1 MIPPVIEGFVVDGP
15 LPSAHPRVSRWL
27 LGGDG
32 GEAFV
37 GGEALVE
44 RARLLPTWGPFDAV
58 RIVDQSVVVVPGRL
72 VTAIPELARRLT
84 PGARVALAWHV
95 AGYIAQL
102 HEGGGAH
109 GAIDSGS
116 VGLDDAGR
124 LHVRPALHLDR
135 DETAAAQVYDC
146 VLLGRLFDSLHLEE
160 TGDRNVALV
169 LQGLRGERIRLAPGW
184 AVRQALMAILV
195 RHAEWE
201 KELVAALGA
210 GFRLDA
216 LDELE
221 PPPIAESED
230 EVSLEADDSGAEDPP
245 TAPSFADGPWAEFPV
260 AEEDLPQGADEE
272 TESFSRAVELPVTQP
287 PAVEVAA
294 EPTPIEGSAPP
305 EPPSVP
311 REPEEEPGVPVPDTP
326 PQLPQEE
333 PEDAP
338 EQEEP
343 IRDPDEAPE
352 EDPEE
357 APTNPP
363 QEQPEG
369 RADDAAVEEDDEPSF
384 DVLDLVPPDDAP
396 EISLIGP
403 GRTRELEVAWREDAP
418 VVAPVPEEID
428 VAALAASVA
437 AAVGELPPVDD
448 RWPVEE
454 PTPVETVVPINEWV
468 STSVEEPVSV
478 AIDDPVSVSVE
489 VPVVSVEEP
498 ESVAVEEPVVSVDEP
513 VSVAIEEPVSV
524 TAPAPA
530 PVEDD
535 PEPATVI
542 ANPRAPVAPAQRS
555 ELEFLDEPD
564 THDTGSQAPLFE
576 PAVQVDDLP
585 EPPRA
590 PPPRRLEPV
599 VLDEPRDGDAKWMA
613 ARGVTHDSARDAELG
628 SGKWTE
634 PARPLEELARELPK
648 SPTRSMETVDGGTST
663 GTWLALAVLSFVL
676 FAGAFFAFR
685 SGEEKVATPPAVQAT
700 LRTQPDGAEVL
711 VDGRTLGVSPV
722 EVALPAA
729 GKTIEVCAVWAGDR
743 HCQKLSREQL
753 EKGYTFARP

>member
-44 RARLLPTWGPFDAV
+44 RARLLPSWGPFDPV
-58 RIVDQSVVVVPGRL
+58 RIIDQSVVVVPGRL

-95 AGYIAQL
+95 AGYVAQL
-102 HEGGGAH
+102 HESGGAH
-109 GAIDSGS
+109 GAIDGGS
-116 VGLDDAGR
+116 VGLDESGR

-135 DETAAAQVYDC
+135 DETAAAQLYDC
-146 VLLGRLFDSLHLEE
+146 ILLGRLFGSLQLEE

-169 LQGLRGERIRLAPGW
+169 LQGLQGERIRLAPGW

-195 RHAEWE
+195 RHPEWE

-221 PPPIAESED
+221 PPPITESED
-230 EVSLEADDSGAEDPP
+230 EVSLDADDSGAEDPP
-245 TAPSFADGPWAEFPV
+245 TSPSFGVDGPWAEFPV
-260 AEEDLPQGADEE
+260 AAEDLPLAADEE
-272 TESFSRAVELPVTQP
+272 TESFPRAVELPVAEP
-287 PAVEVAA
+287 PAVDV
-294 EPTPIEGSAPP
+294 PSPIESSAPP
-305 EPPSVP
+305 EPPKPSVP
-311 REPEEEPGVPVPDTP
+311 SEPEEEPGAPVPDTP
-326 PQLPQEE
+326 PELPEEE

-343 IRDPDEAPE
+343 VRDPDEAPE
-352 EDPEE
+352 EDPDE

-363 QEQPEG
+363 PEQPEG
-369 RADDAAVEEDDEPSF
+369 RAEAAVEEDDEPSF

-403 GRTRELEVAWREDAP
+403 GRTRELEVGWSEDPPVEPAAPREL
-418 VVAPVPEEID
+418 D

-437 AAVGELPPVDD
+437 AAVDELPPVND
-448 RWPVEE
+448 RWPTEVVE

-468 STSVEEPVSV
+468 STSVEGPVSV
-478 AIDDPVSVSVE
+478 SIEDPVSISVEPVSVSVE
-489 VPVVSVEEP
+489 EPVVSVEEP
-498 ESVAVEEPVVSVDEP
+498 VEVP
-513 VSVAIEEPVSV
+513 
-524 TAPAPA
+524 APAPA
-530 PVEDD
+530 PVEEE
-535 PEPATVI
+535 PEPETVI
-542 ANPRAPVAPAQRS
+542 GNPRAPVAPSQR

-585 EPPRA
+585 EPPPAR
-590 PPPRRLEPV
+590 PRKLEPV

-648 SPTRSMETVDGGTST
+648 SPTRTMETVDGGTST
-663 GTWLALAVLSFVL
+663 GTWLALAALSFVL

-685 SGEEKVATPPAVQAT
+685 SGEPKVATAPPAVHAT

-722 EVALPAA
+722 EVTLPEA
-729 GKTIEVCAVWAGDR
+729 GRTIDVCAVWAGDR
-743 HCQKLSREQL
+743 HCQKMSRAQL
-753 EKGYTFARP
+753 ESGYTFARP